1 MTLYLDSTI
10 NFGKYSGKQLKDIP
24 SNYLQWLK
32 DNTEHTIK
40 NRFKPKEKEVTY
52 DDFKLTFLQIIQ
64 LEDNF
69 RRMCTEIGRK
79 LIYDNVQ
86 IPF

>member
-10 NFGKYSGKQLKDIP
+10 NFGKYAGKQLKDIP
-24 SNYLQWLK
+24 DNYIQWLK

-40 NRFKPKEKEVTY
+40 NRFKPKDQTPEKVQSNFFDMVKLENFYRVTCA
-52 DDFKLTFLQIIQ
+52 K
-64 LEDNF
+64 
-69 RRMCTEIGRK
+69 IGRQ
-79 LIYDNVQ
+79 LIYENVQ